1 MYPLFPLPCCI
12 ISPIVKKCYLK
23 GKREA
28 DFGFSLAY
36 LELYL
41 AIGTVFR
48 NFEHLRVHPPDFGPK
63 DLEFDDYFG
72 LWFPPNQHKFAV
84 TQDA

>member
-1 MYPLFPLPCCI
+1 VHSSF
-12 ISPIVKKCYLK
+12 VKKRHLK
-23 GKREA
+23 GRRES
-28 DFGFSLAY
+28 DLGLSLAY

-48 NFEHLRVHPPDFGPK
+48 NFEHLRVHPLDIGPK

>member
-1 MYPLFPLPCCI
+1 MH
-12 ISPIVKKCYLK
+12 
-23 GKREA
+23 
-28 DFGFSLAY
+28 LAY

-41 AIGTVFR
+41 AIGTIFR

-72 LWFPPNQHKFAV
+72 LCFPPNQHKFAV